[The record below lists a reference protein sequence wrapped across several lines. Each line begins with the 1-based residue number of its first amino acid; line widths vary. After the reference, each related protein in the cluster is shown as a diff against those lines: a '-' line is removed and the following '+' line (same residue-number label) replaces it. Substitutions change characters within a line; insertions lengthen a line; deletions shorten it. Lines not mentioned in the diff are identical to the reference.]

1 MKLKTPTF
9 DIIALTSSLICAI
22 HCAAV
27 PIVLSFSSLS
37 SLHFLHN
44 PLIEWTFIAIGVVFV
59 FVSLWPSYKK
69 THHNPKP
76 LLVSAVGFGLIA
88 LGRLDLNETW
98 EIVNTVGGALMVSA
112 AHFVNWK
119 LYRANV
125 AHKH

>member
-1 MKLKTPTF
+1 MKIKTPTF

-44 PLIEWTFIAIGVVFV
+44 PLIEWSFIGLGLVFV
-59 FVSLWPSYKK
+59 FVSLWPSYRKV
-69 THHNPKP
+69 HQRSKP
-76 LLVSAVGFGLIA
+76 LLIAAIGFGLIA
-88 LGRLDLNETW
+88 LGRLDLNEAW
-98 EIVNTVGGALMVSA
+98 EVSNTVGGALMVSM

-119 LYRANV
+119 LVRSILN
-125 AHKH
+125 HKH

>member
-1 MKLKTPTF
+1 MKIKTPTF

-44 PLIEWTFIAIGVVFV
+44 PLIEWSFIGLGVVFV
-59 FVSLWPSYKK
+59 FVSLWPSYRKA
-69 THHNPKP
+69 HHRSRP
-76 LLVSAVGFGLIA
+76 LLIAAIGFGLIA
-88 LGRLDLNETW
+88 LGRLDLNEAW
-98 EIVNTVGGALMVSA
+98 EIINTVGGALMVSV

-119 LYRANV
+119 LLRSSCK
-125 AHKH
+125 HKH